1 MYDLY
6 DLFPLHDLDL
16 SPFKADLFKILSYDT
31 AHAAGWDRYNLHDL
45 APTCFL
51 IWICTMQ
58 ILHNLSTAGTR

>member
-45 APTCFL
+45 AYLFPDLDLYYADPAQPIT
-51 IWICTMQ
+51 
-58 ILHNLSTAGTR
+58 TAGAR